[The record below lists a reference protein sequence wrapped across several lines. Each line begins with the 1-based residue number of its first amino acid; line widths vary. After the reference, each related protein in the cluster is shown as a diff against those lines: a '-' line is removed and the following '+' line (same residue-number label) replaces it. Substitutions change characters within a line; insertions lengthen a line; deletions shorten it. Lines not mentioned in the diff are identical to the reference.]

1 MAGLPKLPGL
11 GGWSDDPLWGSVYD
25 WTVEHPVPGRALWA
39 LGIQSDLRLLY
50 AAAAEIGRQ
59 REGARVLDVPCGG
72 GVAVR
77 SLHPD
82 QGVDYVAAD
91 ISQKMLDRTRRV
103 AEEVGV
109 ADQVTTRVADVG
121 ELPFDDESFDLVV
134 SFTGLHCFPDPARAV
149 VEMARVTRLGGVF
162 SGSAILNDTGLR
174 YEPMRR
180 AGRLAGL
187 LGPGCTTD
195 QVERWLAR
203 QGIAD
208 VTMEVSGP
216 MAYFRGVRRA

>member
-1 MAGLPKLPGL
+1 VRVPGL
-11 GGWSDDPLWGSVYD
+11 GGWSDDPLWGSFYD
-25 WTVEHPVPGRALWA
+25 WTVEHPTAGRALWG

-50 AAAAEIGRQ
+50 AAAGEIGRQ
-59 REGARVLDVPCGG
+59 RAGARVLDVPCGG

-77 SLHPD
+77 SLRPG
-82 QGVDYVAAD
+82 QGIDYVAAD
-91 ISQKMLDRTRRV
+91 ISSKMLDRTIKV
-103 AEEVGV
+103 AAAHGV
-109 ADQVTTRVADVG
+109 ADQVTTRLADVA
-121 ELPFDDESFDLVV
+121 ELPFEDGSFDLVV

-149 VEMARVTRLGGVF
+149 VEMARVTRLGGVL

-187 LGPGCTTD
+187 LGPGCTSD
-195 QVERWLAR
+195 QVQRWLAR
-203 QGIAD
+203 QGIGD
-208 VTMEVSGP
+208 VTLDVSGA